1 MSLHHIGNYDAH
13 LAARYGIVQTI
24 ELPTDHFVSKLGIA
38 SQSPGAVTVKS
49 KGKVL
54 TNQDKRRI
62 CRNAC
67 ARIGANRPRF
77 NSTRTAL
84 YERTLSRSAQAA
96 RSA

>member
-1 MSLHHIGNYDAH
+1 MSLQHIDNYDAY
-13 LAARYGIVQTI
+13 LAARYGIVETVK
-24 ELPTDHFVSKLGIA
+24 LPADHFVAKLGIA
-38 SQSPGAVTVKS
+38 TLSPGAVTVRS

-62 CRNAC
+62 CRHAC
-67 ARIGANRPRF
+67 ARIGARRPRF

-84 YERTLSRSAQAA
+84 YESTLSRSA